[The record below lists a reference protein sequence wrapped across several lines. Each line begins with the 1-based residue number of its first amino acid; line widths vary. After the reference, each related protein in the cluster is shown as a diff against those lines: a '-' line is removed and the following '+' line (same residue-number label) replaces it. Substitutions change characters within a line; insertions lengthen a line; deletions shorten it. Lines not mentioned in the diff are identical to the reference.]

1 MVTLPAL
8 YHRAVRYSLATLIAL
23 LATAYT
29 LSGQNVQ
36 VEVPAT
42 VIQGKLPARLH
53 HTGGGRGQS
62 LRQSPAQ
69 GTLHPIRPSPT
80 DDE

>member
-36 VEVPAT
+36 IEVPAT
-42 VIQGKLPARLH
+42 VIQGKPFQLVY
-53 HTGGGRGQS
+53 TI
-62 LRQSPAQ
+62 Q
-69 GTLHPIRPSPT
+69 GEAEVNRFDNP
-80 DDE
+80 